1 MAKDIFLDLT
11 ESKGLGDTLCATPV
25 IRKLFECYE
34 KKINVVSNYPVLFK
48 NNPYVNKNYSSGS
61 INLDFVK
68 SNHIYHSSFY
78 NVGKKNEFGVEYKY
92 NTIDIRQYHA
102 IMLGFTLQDSEM
114 VLDYFP
120 EHYTSINNLPEKYVL
135 IHPVQT
141 WSTRTWEAEKWMELT
156 KLLNEQNIHVVSTGK
171 DSSETGFFNVQKPVF
186 NFEIPLGLNLMN
198 KADIPQT
205 WHLINNSMCFITMD
219 SGLLHL
225 AGTTDTEIIQLGS
238 SINYKLRAPF
248 RNGSQ
253 DYKYHY
259 SGGGCNIFCGSN
271 MKYGVKEWGNI
282 QGVPPLV
289 KCLEDKKTFECHPSV
304 EQVFNKIMEIIEN
317 TNV

>member
-1 MAKDIFLDLT
+1 MAKDIFLDLS
-11 ESKGLGDTLCATPV
+11 ESKGLGDTLCSTPV

-34 KKINVVSNYPVLFK
+34 KKINIISNYPVLFK
-48 NNPYVNKNYSSGS
+48 HNPYINKNYSSGS

-68 SNHIYHSSFY
+68 TNHIYHSSFY
-78 NVGKKNEFGVEYKY
+78 NIGKKNEFGVEYKY

-102 IMLGFTLQDSEM
+102 IMLGFTLQDNEM
-114 VLDYFP
+114 ELDYFP
-120 EHYTSINNLPEKYVL
+120 EQYKSIDNLPEKYVL

-141 WSTRTWEAEKWMELT
+141 WSTRTWDAEKWMELT